1 MVKKALTVSGLNLFP
16 GQRTDKRATKVGLME
31 SDLKDNLNNPITR
44 PISSAP
50 TAEAERR
57 QTVIR
62 VMTDLFI
69 HDDGNMSDRER
80 GLHEDVLAGLISE
93 AGMTMRQEVAERF
106 ANLRYAPKKV
116 VRFLASDDI
125 AVART
130 ILSHSPALSDADFI
144 DIINTATTEH
154 RVAIATRPRVDSGLI
169 SALIIAGEDEVFEAI
184 SRNPGAKID
193 EVSLTRIAARSQHNA
208 GLAEALTTREDL
220 KAGAL
225 SGLFWSVSA
234 SMREKIIDLVS
245 PAAEPAG
252 GLERAPIRISSEAE
266 RETALAGLASLLTAR
281 KKDDFQQILA
291 QLLGVSQALMAR
303 IMSDSE
309 GEPFAVACKA
319 AGFKSE
325 SFTTLLL
332 LYNPQVSESIKRVFA
347 LSELYERISPATGW
361 HFLHIWNRDTPA
373 GGLVDGVKL
382 KPAIHDQVAV
392 RSSSVQR
399 TEFEQKV
406 AEQVATISF
415 ASEPA
420 GKRTEFGRRAG

>member
-1 MVKKALTVSGLNLFP
+1 
-16 GQRTDKRATKVGLME
+16 ME
-31 SDLKDNLNNPITR
+31 TELKDNLSNPITR
-44 PISSAP
+44 PINAAP

-80 GLHEDVLAGLISE
+80 SLHEGVLAGLIGE
-93 AGMTMRQEVAERF
+93 AGMTMRREVAERF

-130 ILSHSPALSDADFI
+130 ILSHSPALSDADLI
-144 DIINTATTEH
+144 EVVNNATTGH
-154 RVAIATRPRVDSGLI
+154 RVAIASRPRVDNNLI
-169 SALIIAGEDEVFEAI
+169 SALIIAGEDDVFEAI
-184 SRNPGAKID
+184 ARNPGAKMD
-193 EVSLTRIAARSQHNA
+193 DVSLTRIAARSQHNA

-234 SMREKIIDLVS
+234 TMREKIIDLVS
-245 PAAEPAG
+245 PAVEIAG
-252 GLERAPIRISSEAE
+252 GLERAPIRISSDAE

-281 KKDDFQQILA
+281 KKDAFQRIMA
-291 QLLGVSQALMAR
+291 QLLGISQTLTGQ
-303 IMSDSE
+303 IMGDAG
-309 GEPFAVACKA
+309 GEPFAIACKA

-332 LYNPQVSESIKRVFA
+332 LYNPAVSESIKRVFA
-347 LSELYERISPATGW
+347 LSELYERISPAAGW
-361 HFLHIWNRDTPA
+361 HFLHIWNRDITASSAP
-373 GGLVDGVKL
+373 DNVKL
-382 KPAIHDQVAV
+382 KPAIHDQVVA

-399 TEFEQKV
+399 KEFEQKV
-406 AEQVATISF
+406 AEQVATIDVS
-415 ASEPA
+415 AAPTA
-420 GKRTEFGRRAG
+420 RRTEFGRRVG